1 MSTPK
6 EKTYKIQVPVFSTEM
21 VEEGNVLFG
30 DTYQNLIDAIKQK
43 IKVYTGHLSFENR
56 NKTQKTVI
64 NSITYTDH
72 IIGDRPCLLLRVSA
86 YSTNLFDGYFEAK
99 EKYLFEKE
107 NRIGT
112 DNNFVLIYPIITGL
126 ETHNYTRYFLLLV
139 YDDPNKEDSHQLIR
153 ITKSIAKDVLS
164 IPIKNIKPQTVLDEL
179 SKIGSVPE
187 LQVKYYGIYNSEND
201 VDVKY
206 QEYLSGGQVKKSK
219 IHNYRNMPFG
229 VLGDLL
235 AENDDTGEYQ
245 TKRTVLR
252 IGKKE
257 YRITKDLR
265 KEAKEQYSETAEKVF
280 NAAIGVT
287 QSELE
292 NNTVYQPDYIVNK
305 LSAVISNYIE
315 SEINHEY

>member
-1 MSTPK
+1 MNASE
-6 EKTYKIQVPVFSTEM
+6 EKTYKIQVPVFSSEI

-30 DTYQNLIDAIKQK
+30 DTYQNLIDAIKR
-43 IKVYTGHLSFENR
+43 KVLNYKRHLAFDNR

-64 NSITYTDH
+64 NSITYTEH
-72 IIGDRPCLLLRVSA
+72 VIGDRPCLLLRISA
-86 YSTNLFDGYFEAK
+86 YSTNLFDGYFEAN
-99 EKYLFEKE
+99 ERYQFEKE

-139 YDDPNKEDSHQLIR
+139 YDDPNKEDSGQLIR
-153 ITKSIAKDVLS
+153 ITKYIAKDVLS
-164 IPIKNIKPQTVLDEL
+164 IPIKNIKPQAVIEEL
-179 SKIGSVPE
+179 SKIRNVPE

-219 IHNYRNMPFG
+219 IHNYKNMPFE
-229 VLGDLL
+229 VISELL
-235 AENDDTGEYQ
+235 AENDETGEYQ
-245 TKRTVLR
+245 TKRTVLK

-280 NAAIGVT
+280 NAAIGIT

-292 NNTVYQPDYIVNK
+292 NNTIYQPDFIVNK
-305 LSAVISNYIE
+305 LSVVISNYIA
-315 SEINHEY
+315 SEINNDD